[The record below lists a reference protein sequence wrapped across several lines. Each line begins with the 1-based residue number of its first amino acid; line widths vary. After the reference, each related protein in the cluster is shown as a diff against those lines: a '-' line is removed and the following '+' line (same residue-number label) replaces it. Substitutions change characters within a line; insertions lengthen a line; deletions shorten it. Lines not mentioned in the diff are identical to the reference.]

1 MNPVEHLLPIGQSK
15 TRTWQQYLLDTVV
28 AFVGTMLVTGFI
40 AVLHLYP
47 RIPNISIAYLLVI
60 LALASTRGR
69 YASILA
75 SLVAFLSFDFFLV
88 PPLYVFTISS
98 IEEWIALFVF
108 LVTAILTSQLAVT
121 LRQRVEQSHLRER
134 ETRTLYDLVRVTN
147 REDEPEQQ
155 LHAIAVAIVDVFSSW
170 GVHDCAILQPDAS
183 GTLRVEASA
192 YQPAEQMMLSSDE
205 KAIASWVMTHGRSMG
220 LYDDDSLATT
230 TSARFVQRVVVRIT
244 KDGRT
249 VRRSLRLIPLK
260 TGQQV
265 VGVLRLRIL
274 DDSSQLAKDEKLEE
288 DKDQPNARTA
298 FFWTFLEQASSLI
311 ERARLRRENL
321 RIAVLQRT
329 DELRAALLS
338 SVSHDLRTPLASI
351 KAAASSLLQEDVQWD
366 EETKRSFARS
376 IEREADRLNRLVSN
390 LLDMSRIEDGAL
402 KPEKEFYMIPELI
415 QDVLGRLQ
423 PLLHGR
429 IVQTQVATDLPP
441 VELDYMQIDQVLTN
455 LIENAV
461 RYTPK
466 DSPIEVSAHCEGA
479 QIVISVA
486 DRGPGIPSGDLDRVF
501 DKFYRVI
508 DGKHTTGHPT
518 GSGLG
523 LAVCKGLVEAHGG
536 RIWAEPREGGGVVFS
551 VSLPMGVMEE
561 VLA

>member
-1 MNPVEHLLPIGQSK
+1 
-15 TRTWQQYLLDTVV
+15 
-28 AFVGTMLVTGFI
+28 
-40 AVLHLYP
+40 
-47 RIPNISIAYLLVI
+47 
-60 LALASTRGR
+60 
-69 YASILA
+69 
-75 SLVAFLSFDFFLV
+75 
-88 PPLYVFTISS
+88 
-98 IEEWIALFVF
+98 
-108 LVTAILTSQLAVT
+108 
-121 LRQRVEQSHLRER
+121 
-134 ETRTLYDLVRVTN
+134 
-147 REDEPEQQ
+147 
-155 LHAIAVAIVDVFSSW
+155 
-170 GVHDCAILQPDAS
+170 
-183 GTLRVEASA
+183 
-192 YQPAEQMMLSSDE
+192 
-205 KAIASWVMTHGRSMG
+205 MG

-230 TSARFVQRVVVRIT
+230 TSARFVQRVVVGIT
-244 KDGRT
+244 AKGRT

-274 DDSSQLAKDEKLEE
+274 DDSLKLTQDERLEE
-288 DKDQPNARTA
+288 DHDQPNARTA

-329 DELRAALLS
+329 DALRAALLS

-402 KPEKEFYMIPELI
+402 KPEKELYMLPELI
-415 QDVLGRLQ
+415 QDVLGRLK
-423 PLLHGR
+423 PLLHGS
-429 IVQTQVATDLPP
+429 IVQTQVPADLPP
-441 VELDYMQIDQVLTN
+441 VVLDYMQLDQVLTN

-466 DSPIEVSAHCEGA
+466 DAPIEVSAHSEGG
-479 QIVISVA
+479 QVIISVA
-486 DRGPGIPSGDLDRVF
+486 DRGPGIPPADLERVF
-501 DKFYRVI
+501 DKFYRVL
-508 DGKHTTGHPT
+508 DGKHNIGHPT

-523 LAVCKGLVEAHGG
+523 LAVSKGLVEAHGG

-551 VSLPMGVMEE
+551 ISLPLGTMEE
-561 VLA
+561 VSA